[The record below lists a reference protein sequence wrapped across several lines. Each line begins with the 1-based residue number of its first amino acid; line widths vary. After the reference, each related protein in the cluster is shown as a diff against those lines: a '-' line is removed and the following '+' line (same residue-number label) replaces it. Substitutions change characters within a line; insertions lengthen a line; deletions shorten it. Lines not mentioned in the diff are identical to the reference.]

1 MSTNIRISLDA
12 RRKSSQTFPLV
23 FRLTHNRRTTSI
35 ATGIKLK
42 KSEWDQK
49 NHKVRNSFKGVDSVT
64 RLNNLLR
71 KKLATMMDMVTR
83 LEDDGKLRF
92 MSLNEVRKFVTRDSR
107 KVSLFDFTEKLIND
121 MVKANRV
128 GNARVYR
135 HTLSAVRNFVSEK
148 DITFQD
154 LNQDFLQ
161 RFETWHLS
169 KGNSLGGLSVYLR
182 TLRAIYRKAIK
193 TGLIEEEG
201 YPFKNYTIRNGKPRK
216 RAIPFNLLQKIKSL
230 ELEPGSKLYH
240 DRHVFLMSFLLNGM
254 SFTDMCHLK
263 ISNIIDGRIKYTRQK
278 TNYPFDIKID
288 EQLEPILE
296 YFIKGKQKEDYILSV
311 IKHSESIS
319 QYKDVLWA
327 RSRYNK
333 NLKKIGEMAGIEE
346 TLTSYVSR
354 HSFATGADDLGVPV
368 TAISQ
373 MLGHQKISTTEAYL
387 SGLRTKKKDEYQD
400 KILREFNR

>member
-1 MSTNIRISLDA
+1 MATHIKLSLDT
-12 RRKSSQTFPLV
+12 RRKDISAFPLV
-23 FRLTHNRRTTSI
+23 YRLTHNRRTTSI
-35 ATGIKLK
+35 SAGVKLK

-49 NHKVRNSFKGVDSVT
+49 NSRIKSTYKGTGSIT
-64 RLNNLLR
+64 RLNNTLR
-71 KKLATMMDMVTR
+71 KRLANMIDVVTR
-83 LEDDGKLRF
+83 LEDEGTLRF
-92 MSLNEVRKFVTRDSR
+92 MSLKEVRQSIKRVSK
-107 KVSLFDFTEKLIND
+107 KVSLFDFTEKLIID
-121 MVKANRV
+121 MLTANRV

-135 HTLSAVRNFVSEK
+135 HTLSAIKNFTKEQ
-148 DITFQD
+148 DITM
-154 LNQDFLQ
+154 LEVNQDFLH

-169 KGNSLGGLSVYLR
+169 KGNSWGGLSVYLR

-193 TGLIEEEG
+193 AGLVVEEG

-216 RAIPFNLLQKIKSL
+216 RAITLDLLQKIKSL
-230 ELEPGSKLYH
+230 KLEPGSPLFR
-240 DRHVFLMSFLLNGM
+240 DRQIFLMSFLLNGM

-263 ISNIIDGRIKYTRQK
+263 LSNIIDGRIKYTRQK

-288 EQLEPILE
+288 EQLKPILE
-296 YFIKGKQKEDYILSV
+296 YFIQGKEKEDYILSI
-311 IKHSESIS
+311 IKHSAPIS

-354 HSFATGADDLGVPV
+354 HSFATGADDLGVPL

-387 SGLRTKKKDEYQD
+387 AGLRTSKKDEYQD
-400 KILREFNR
+400 KVLKRFKE